1 MLAREKSQKI
11 VLIKTRARACTDCG
25 LEAFCLAGGLQD
37 QELEQLAAIVKRR
50 ITLGRGEHL
59 YRMGGKFRSVFAV
72 RTGSLKTYT
81 LSENGAEQIT
91 GFHFPSELVGL
102 DAITKRFHP
111 SAVQA
116 LETTTLCE
124 LPYDR
129 LEALVQLRASVRQQ
143 FIRLMSKEVLAN
155 SEHITLLGKKDAKAR
170 LATLLLRFAR
180 RFEQRGFSAREF
192 HLSMS
197 RSDIGN
203 HLGLS
208 TETVSRLFTGF
219 QRLGLILVDRKLVK
233 IHDHDALLVFSGD
246 APGQSEARQSQG

>member
-1 MLAREKSQKI
+1 MLAREQSQKM
-11 VLIKTRARACTDCG
+11 VLISTQGGGCTDCG
-25 LEAFCLAGGLQD
+25 LGAFCLADGLQR
-37 QELEQLAAIVKRR
+37 QELEQLEAIVKRR
-50 ITLGRGEHL
+50 VTLGRGEHL

-102 DAITKRFHP
+102 DALTRRLHP

-129 LEALVQLRASVRQQ
+129 LEGLIQQRSSLRQQ

-219 QRLGLILVDRKLVK
+219 QRLGLISVDRKLVK
-233 IHDHDALLVFSGD
+233 IHDHDSLLVFAGD
-246 APGQSEARQSQG
+246 STGEAEAQRLQG

>member
-1 MLAREKSQKI
+1 MFAREKSKKV
-11 VLIKTRARACTDCG
+11 VLINTQRGGCTDCG
-25 LEAFCLAGGLQD
+25 LGAFCLAGGLQN
-37 QELEQLAAIVKRR
+37 QELVQLAAIVKRR
-50 ITLGRGEHL
+50 ITLGRGDHL

-102 DAITKRFHP
+102 DAITKRLHP

-124 LPYDR
+124 LPYER
-129 LEALVQLRASVRQQ
+129 LEALIQVRSSVRQQ

-219 QRLGLILVDRKLVK
+219 QRLGLISVDRKLVK
-233 IHDHDALLVFSGD
+233 IHDNDSLLIFSGD
-246 APGQSEARQSQG
+246 SPAEGGAQQLQG

>member
-1 MLAREKSQKI
+1 MLATEQGQKI
-11 VLIKTRARACTDCG
+11 VLINTGGISCKNCG
-25 LEAFCLAGGLQD
+25 LGVFCLADDLQAY
-37 QELEQLAAIVKRR
+37 ELEQLVAIVKRR
-50 ITLGRGEHL
+50 IILGRGDHL
-59 YRMGGKFRSVFAV
+59 YRMGSQFRSIFAV

-102 DAITKRFHP
+102 DAITKRLHP
-111 SAVQA
+111 SAAQA
-116 LETTTLCE
+116 LEKTTLCE

-129 LEALVQLRASVRQQ
+129 LETLAQQRSPVRRQL
-143 FIRLMSKEVLAN
+143 IRLMSKEVLAN

-170 LATLLLRFAR
+170 LATLLLRFVR
-180 RFEQRGFSAREF
+180 RFEQRGFSTREF

-208 TETVSRLFTGF
+208 TETISRLFTSF
-219 QRLGLILVDRKLVK
+219 QRLGLISVDRKLVK
-233 IHDHDALLVFSGD
+233 IHDHDALLLFAGD
-246 APGQSEARQSQG
+246 TGEAEAQRLQG